1 MLASGAVEPLTQ
13 AFLQTG
19 MIPQR
24 DDQRQP
30 RCANDQTPNLAV
42 AIPLG
47 AIEPRAARTAVAMLG
62 YDDLYAIDYMGDW
75 MRSYWKTKGSA
86 KTFSLLL
93 LKHHLG
99 RATFDSYCTF
109 STGNWQRLWKQ
120 PGARSMPAWPCW
132 RTRQSLAGGKLVADA
147 SGMPLWFPKENT
159 SNGCIAT
166 VDVIYPQF
174 PHLLLFNPALA
185 KASVVPVL
193 DYAASPR
200 WKFPF
205 APHDLGT
212 YPSATAQVYGGGE
225 RTEENQMPVEESGNM
240 LIMVAAIAQ
249 AEKQRRFAVRVLA
262 AAHTVGEILRGSW
275 LRPGK
280 PAMHRRLRWPPGA

>member
-1 MLASGAVEPLTQ
+1 M
-13 AFLQTG
+13 
-19 MIPQR
+19 
-24 DDQRQP
+24 
-30 RCANDQTPNLAV
+30 
-42 AIPLG
+42 
-47 AIEPRAARTAVAMLG
+47 AAL
-62 YDDLYAIDYMGDW
+62 
-75 MRSYWKTKGSA
+75 YWKTKESG
-86 KTFSLLL
+86 KTFGLLL

-99 RATFDSYCTF
+99 LSTFDSYCAFFDRQLAGALQTAGG
-109 STGNWQRLWKQ
+109 TKYARL
-120 PGARSMPAWPCW
+120 AVLAH
-132 RTRQSLAGGKLVADA
+132 RQSLAGGKLVADA

-159 SNGCIAT
+159 SNGCIGT

-185 KASVVPVL
+185 KASIVPVL

-212 YPSATAQVYGGGE
+212 YPVATGQVYGGGE

-249 AEKQRRFAVRVLA
+249 IEKNADFADQVLA
-262 AAHTVGEILRGSW
+262 PAYPVGEVL
-275 LRPGK
+275 P
-280 PAMHRRLRWPPGA
+280 